1 MLAVLPFANL
11 SNDAGQEYFSDG
23 LTEETI
29 TDLGKLNPERLGV
42 IARTSAAAYKHT
54 NKTIAQIGRELGV
67 DYILEGSVRRE
78 GGIARVSAQ
87 LIRVKDQVHLWA
99 HNYDRET
106 GGLLALQNE
115 LGRAIAQQVQVKLA
129 PPYDGRSTNNYAP
142 NPEAYELYLKARF
155 YLNQRTF
162 PEIDKSTEYFQRSI
176 EKDPGFALGY
186 AGLADSYLANS
197 IRSPQDFE
205 PKAKA
210 AASRAL
216 ELDGD
221 LAEAH
226 AALGAEKADFEY
238 DWPSA
243 EQEFKRALEL
253 NPNYAEG
260 HFRYALSYLMPQG
273 QSENAI
279 AEMKKALQLDPFSPI
294 YNTVSGLAYFYAR
307 KYDLAEGQ
315 FKKAIDLNPN
325 FFVTHYH
332 LAWLYSQFGQYES
345 AISELTKGRLL
356 SGDDL
361 TVKAAAPDE
370 VALRKALAAQGA
382 RGFWQQLLRSNQ
394 KLVGN
399 IGEFDAPQIYA
410 PLGDTQNTLESLNRN
425 YEERRALGTLLNVDP
440 AFDSLRSDQR
450 FGNLVRRMGLTA
462 SAKAD

>member
-1 MLAVLPFANL
+1 V
-11 SNDAGQEYFSDG
+11 DCRW
-23 LTEETI
+23 
-29 TDLGKLNPERLGV
+29 PEPRTVRFGRFLRRL
-42 IARTSAAAYKHT
+42 
-54 NKTIAQIGRELGV
+54 
-67 DYILEGSVRRE
+67 
-78 GGIARVSAQ
+78 
-87 LIRVKDQVHLWA
+87 
-99 HNYDRET
+99 
-106 GGLLALQNE
+106 
-115 LGRAIAQQVQVKLA
+115 
-129 PPYDGRSTNNYAP
+129 
-142 NPEAYELYLKARF
+142 
-155 YLNQRTF
+155 
-162 PEIDKSTEYFQRSI
+162 
-176 EKDPGFALGY
+176 
-186 AGLADSYLANS
+186 AGLFSA
-197 IRSPQDFE
+197 F
-205 PKAKA
+205 
-210 AASRAL
+210 
-216 ELDGD
+216 
-221 LAEAH
+221 H
-226 AALGAEKADFEY
+226 AV
-238 DWPSA
+238 
-243 EQEFKRALEL
+243 
-253 NPNYAEG
+253 
-260 HFRYALSYLMPQG
+260 
-273 QSENAI
+273 
-279 AEMKKALQLDPFSPI
+279 
-294 YNTVSGLAYFYAR
+294 NTVVATRKCAR